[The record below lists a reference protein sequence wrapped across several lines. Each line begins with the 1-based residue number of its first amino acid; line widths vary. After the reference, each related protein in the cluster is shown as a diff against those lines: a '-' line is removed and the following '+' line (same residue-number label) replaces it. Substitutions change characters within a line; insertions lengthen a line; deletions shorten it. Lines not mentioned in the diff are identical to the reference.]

1 MSFTINIMSIKV
13 YNVEN
18 ASALNVGQNLLND
31 WKNNSKSNQGYG
43 TVIGDRNQHK
53 RLKSKID
60 DRDKIDAP
68 SRDTSIT
75 QLPSLI
81 RP

>member
-1 MSFTINIMSIKV
+1 MSFTINIMYIKV
-13 YNVEN
+13 NNVEN

-31 WKNNSKSNQGYG
+31 WKNNSKYNQGYG
-43 TVIGDRNQHK
+43 QLIGDANVQK
-53 RLKSKID
+53 RLRNKVD
-60 DRDKIDAP
+60 DRDKLDAP